1 MNSMQALANDNK
13 SFGPRSVFALFIAG
27 YVALTGSTLWALN
40 RQDFAT
46 TKSIQKTPQ
55 VSSALICD
63 SCYDAQRRAATN

>member
-1 MNSMQALANDNK
+1 MNSMQAVANDNK

-27 YVALTGSTLWALN
+27 YVALTGSTLWALK

-55 VSSALICD
+55 TSSALICD
-63 SCYDAQRRAATN
+63 CRYDAPRRAATN